1 MAEDE
6 TQKDVKEIPD
16 AEVEVVDDP
25 TTVVDSLP
33 ESEKAEAEEFAR
45 EFLLR
50 VLRLRGVKIDREHFL
65 RAELHKRGIG
75 GATIARAV
83 EENPAAAGD
92 RAPDARPDRR

>member
-1 MAEDE
+1 MSEDE
-6 TQKDVKEIPD
+6 TSKAVGRVLDADVD
-16 AEVEVVDDP
+16 VVGDP
-25 TTVVDSLP
+25 AVVVDSLP
-33 ESEKAEAEEFAR
+33 EPEKAEAEEFAR

-92 RAPDARPDRR
+92 LAPDARPDRR